1 MCGTL
6 SDSTKTG
13 FCLHEVALHLQCS
26 ASGLGA
32 CEGQWA
38 HVPGDTPSWPGPT
51 DYDEGTPGQGSSQCL

>member
-6 SDSTKTG
+6 SDSTKFPPTRSG
-13 FCLHEVALHLQCS
+13 PLPAVLS
-26 ASGLGA
+26 SGLRA

-51 DYDEGTPGQGSSQCL
+51 DCDEETPGQGSSQCL